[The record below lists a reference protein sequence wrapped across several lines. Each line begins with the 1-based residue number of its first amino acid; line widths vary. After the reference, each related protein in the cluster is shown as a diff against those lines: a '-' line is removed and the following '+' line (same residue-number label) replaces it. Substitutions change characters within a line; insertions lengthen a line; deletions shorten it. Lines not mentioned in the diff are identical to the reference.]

1 MMQIISHM
9 RSDSLLE
16 CFRFKGV
23 DNLFR
28 LIQLRMCGFLFDA
41 WEIKPHVPGHSFGK
55 IGALGISAFY
65 P

>member
-41 WEIKPHVPGHSFGK
+41 WEIKPHVPGHSFGNYWRFWH
-55 IGALGISAFY
+55 ICIY